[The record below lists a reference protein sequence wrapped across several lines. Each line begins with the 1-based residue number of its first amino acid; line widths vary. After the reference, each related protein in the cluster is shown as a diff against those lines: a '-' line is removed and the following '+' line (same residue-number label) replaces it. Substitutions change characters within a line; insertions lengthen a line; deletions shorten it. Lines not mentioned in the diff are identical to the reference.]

1 MDAATF
7 GAYFEELVLPP
18 ALDVGF
24 EPWGKSLWMERDGL
38 QVGVLRTELRNTWP
52 FQLTLVVRHDCLRDF
67 EDRVPP
73 PRSRNVSEYPVKAPP
88 SKAKAVAKR
97 YRYRPYNL
105 GSYPSDM
112 MDLGGDRANVSRT
125 LGKIG
130 RALAEGVPQF
140 AERLTPEALLRE
152 IERRGEGAWAEA
164 RWIEDYRRFLD
175 R

>member
-1 MDAATF
+1 
-7 GAYFEELVLPP
+7 
-18 ALDVGF
+18 
-24 EPWGKSLWMERDGL
+24 
-38 QVGVLRTELRNTWP
+38 
-52 FQLTLVVRHDCLRDF
+52 
-67 EDRVPP
+67 
-73 PRSRNVSEYPVKAPP
+73 
-88 SKAKAVAKR
+88 
-97 YRYRPYNL
+97 
-105 GSYPSDM
+105 

>member
-7 GAYFEELVLPP
+7 GEYFEELVLAP
-18 ALDVGF
+18 ASDVGF

-38 QVGVLRTELRNTWP
+38 HVGVLRTELRNSWP

-67 EDRVPP
+67 KDRMPP
-73 PRSRNVSEYPVKAPP
+73 PRSHDVSEYPLKAPP
-88 SKAKAVAKR
+88 SKAKAIAKR

-105 GSYPSDM
+105 GNYPSDV
-112 MDLGGDRANVSRT
+112 MDVDGDPATVRRT
-125 LGKIG
+125 LDTIG
-130 RALAEGVPQF
+130 RALAEGVPRF

-164 RWIEDYRRFLD
+164 RWIEDYRRVLA

>member
-73 PRSRNVSEYPVKAPP
+73 PRSRNVSEYPVKARRRRRRP
-88 SKAKAVAKR
+88 SRSATATGHTTSGAT
-97 YRYRPYNL
+97 
-105 GSYPSDM
+105 
-112 MDLGGDRANVSRT
+112 RAT
-125 LGKIG
+125 
-130 RALAEGVPQF
+130 
-140 AERLTPEALLRE
+140 
-152 IERRGEGAWAEA
+152 
-164 RWIEDYRRFLD
+164 
-175 R
+175 